1 LRIVFVTRRYWPAI
15 GGIERVAVELARAL
29 HAGGQE
35 VEVVAQRI
43 DEGAEGWLTHTLR
56 EAPPFAPF
64 EHDGISVRQFRLPLG
79 RRVPLLPLAPEGI
92 PLLPRLTSGHM
103 RIVTGPWYGRVARPI
118 LMPLLKGADIAHVLG
133 GAWASVAAVEAARA
147 LKIPVVVTPFVHPG
161 FWRDDPASVR
171 SYQRADRVLATL
183 ESDAEDLRRLGV
195 APDKIEVCGLPVPPV
210 TTGRASHMH
219 ETDSAPLVLFVG
231 ARVPHKGID
240 RLREAARRVWAVR
253 PDTRFAYVGPGAP
266 LNERDE
272 RELDVGPV
280 SDGDRGK
287 WFERATLLCLPSST
301 ESFGLVVA
309 EAWSVHRPAVTS
321 EIPVLRELIES
332 AGGGLSVSREPDAVA
347 AAIVSLLADPAT
359 AQRMGDAGFE
369 YWQRKCRPQAVA
381 ERHLE
386 VYDAVLRRATRH

>member
-15 GGIERVAVELARAL
+15 GGIERVAVELGRAL
-29 HAGGQE
+29 HAGGHE

-64 EHDGISVRQFRLPLG
+64 EHDGIPVRQFRLPLAL
-79 RRVPLLPLAPEGI
+79 RAPLLPLALEGI
-92 PLLPRLTSGHM
+92 PLVPRLTSGHM
-103 RIVTGPWYGRVARPI
+103 RILTGPWYGMVARPI
-118 LMPLLKGADIAHVLG
+118 LMPLLRGADIAHVLG
-133 GAWASVAAVEAARA
+133 GAWASVAAVESARA
-147 LKIPVVVTPFVHPG
+147 LNIPVVVTPFVHPG
-161 FWRDDPASVR
+161 YWRDDPASVR

-183 ESDAEDLRRLGV
+183 ERDAGDLRRLGV
-195 APDKIEVCGLPVPPV
+195 APDTIEVCGVPVPPV
-210 TTGRASHMH
+210 AARRSHTR

-240 RLREAARRVWAVR
+240 VLREAARRVWAVR
-253 PDTRFAYVGPGAP
+253 PDTRFAYVGPGTP

-272 RELDVGPV
+272 RELDVGLV
-280 SDGDRGK
+280 SDADRSR
-287 WFERATLLCLPSST
+287 WFEHATLLCLPSST

-309 EAWSVHRPAVTS
+309 EAWSAHRPAVTS
-321 EIPVLRELIES
+321 DIPVLRELIES
-332 AGGGLSVSREPDAVA
+332 SGGGLSVSREPDAVA
-347 AAIVSLLADPAT
+347 AAIVGLLADPAIT
-359 AQRMGDAGFE
+359 RRMGDAGFE

-386 VYDAVLRRATRH
+386 IYDEVLRRRATRH